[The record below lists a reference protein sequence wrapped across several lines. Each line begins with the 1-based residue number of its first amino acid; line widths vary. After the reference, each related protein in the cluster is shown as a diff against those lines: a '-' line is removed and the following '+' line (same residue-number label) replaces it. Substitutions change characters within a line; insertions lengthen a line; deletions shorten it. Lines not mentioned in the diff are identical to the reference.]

1 MLAATLPLGCAGAG
15 QYVWFKELP
24 RSEQGQEPG
33 DYIMGIGDS
42 VSIRVYEQESLS
54 GDYKVR
60 SDGKVA
66 LPLAGEVLIAGK
78 RPLDLSRELE
88 GRLKEFVVT
97 PRVTVNVTEARAVT
111 VTTLGEIGTVGA
123 VTLPQPARLVDVLAR
138 AGGLNAY
145 ADTSKIFVLRQFP
158 SFRRIRFEWD
168 AVQRNEGGA
177 AGFLMRNGDII
188 VVE

>member
-1 MLAATLPLGCAGAG
+1 LLATTALGCAGAG

-24 RSEQGQEPG
+24 ASEQGQEAG
-33 DYIMGIGDS
+33 DYILGIGDAVS
-42 VSIRVYEQESLS
+42 VRVYEQDSLS

-60 SDGKVA
+60 SDGKIA
-66 LPLAGEVLIAGK
+66 LPLAGEVLVAGK
-78 RPLDLSRELE
+78 RPIDLSRELE

-111 VTTLGEIGTVGA
+111 VTTLGEITTVGA
-123 VTLPQPARLVDVLAR
+123 VTLSQPARLVDVLAK

-145 ADTSKIFVLRQFP
+145 ANPSKIFVMRQFP
-158 SFRRIRFEWD
+158 SFRRIRFEWE
-168 AVQRNEGGA
+168 AIQRNEGGA